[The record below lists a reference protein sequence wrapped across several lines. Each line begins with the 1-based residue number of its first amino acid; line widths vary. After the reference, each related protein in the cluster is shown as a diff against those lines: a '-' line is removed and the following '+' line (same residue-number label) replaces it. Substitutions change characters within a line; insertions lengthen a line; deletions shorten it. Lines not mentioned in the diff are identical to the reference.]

1 MLPQNQN
8 PQFGV
13 AVPAI
18 VERAKRRMNRS
29 WASGVISNGIL
40 SSVVQSRY
48 QSPDFNFGVI
58 VEHQFY
64 SFSLTM
70 VIVG

>member
-1 MLPQNQN
+1 
-8 PQFGV
+8 
-13 AVPAI
+13 
-18 VERAKRRMNRS
+18 MNRS